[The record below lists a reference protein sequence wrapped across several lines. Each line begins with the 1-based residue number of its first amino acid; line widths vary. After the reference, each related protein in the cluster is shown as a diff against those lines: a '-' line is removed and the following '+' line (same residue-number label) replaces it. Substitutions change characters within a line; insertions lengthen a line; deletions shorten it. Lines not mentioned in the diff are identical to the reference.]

1 MGTHKSSPL
10 LSSTTSSSMADR
22 FHIGGTGGSVS
33 ALAGGNLRGFLPSGI
48 GPRAATGGS
57 NTYGGDS
64 LGGDLYYTASLEAS
78 IPLSFPSLPSSSSS
92 SSPPQT
98 TQLYKKKPRIFTFL
112 DAGTLASLPSL
123 LIHHQQHQHQH
134 QHQQK
139 RNNCLNLLLGSTRI
153 SGGMGLLYDL
163 GGGSRIEATFAI
175 PIRAGPRDATRRVQ
189 AGMGLTIG

>member
-92 SSPPQT
+92 SSSSPPQT

-123 LIHHQQHQHQH
+123 LIHHQQ
-134 QHQQK
+134 QQK

-153 SGGMGLLYDL
+153 SGGMGLSYDL
-163 GGGSRIEATFAI
+163 GG
-175 PIRAGPRDATRRVQ
+175 
-189 AGMGLTIG
+189 